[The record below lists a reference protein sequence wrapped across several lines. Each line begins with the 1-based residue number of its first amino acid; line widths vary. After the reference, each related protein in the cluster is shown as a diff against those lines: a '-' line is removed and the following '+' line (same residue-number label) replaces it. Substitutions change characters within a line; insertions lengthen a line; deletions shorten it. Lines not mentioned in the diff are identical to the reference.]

1 MADIFF
7 MGSDRSVVV
16 GDNSIVIYK
25 GKAEPK
31 KEKEISIGQEIQSV
45 FHSDQY
51 IGLILLNSEKSGY
64 ELRLYDRF
72 GERILNKEIAGRYE
86 NAKIEGSEVIM
97 YEGSKC
103 CIVTANGIVKFEGD
117 IKTEALEIFKA
128 SRLNRYYVMSADE
141 LRVIYLTK

>member
-1 MADIFF
+1 

-72 GERILNKEIAGRYE
+72 GERILNKEISGR
-86 NAKIEGSEVIM
+86 
-97 YEGSKC
+97 
-103 CIVTANGIVKFEGD
+103 
-117 IKTEALEIFKA
+117 
-128 SRLNRYYVMSADE
+128 
-141 LRVIYLTK
+141 

>member
-1 MADIFF
+1 MIYYNFGESGKDKPDKIVASDEYSDTIMADIFF

-31 KEKEISIGQEIQSV
+31 KKEISIGQEIQSV

-64 ELRLYDRF
+64 STLYDRF
-72 GERILNKEIAGRYE
+72 RRGYL
-86 NAKIEGSEVIM
+86 
-97 YEGSKC
+97 
-103 CIVTANGIVKFEGD
+103 
-117 IKTEALEIFKA
+117 IKRF
-128 SRLNRYYVMSADE
+128 RDD
-141 LRVIYLTK
+141 TKMQR

>member
-1 MADIFF
+1 
-7 MGSDRSVVV
+7 
-16 GDNSIVIYK
+16 
-25 GKAEPK
+25 
-31 KEKEISIGQEIQSV
+31 GQEIQSV

-72 GERILNKEIAGRYE
+72 GERILNKEISGRYG

-103 CIVTANGIVKFEGD
+103 CIVT
-117 IKTEALEIFKA
+117 
-128 SRLNRYYVMSADE
+128 
-141 LRVIYLTK
+141 